1 MITDQIADFLSRIRN
16 AVKAQHR
23 FVDADWSKMR
33 ENIARILKEY
43 GFIESYLIKKDSES
57 RGKIRIFLKY
67 GSARY
72 SVIQGIKRMS
82 TPGCRQY
89 ICHSDIPHF
98 YGGQGLSIL
107 STSQGVIAGKE
118 AEKRKLG
125 GEILCLVW

>member
-16 AVKAQHR
+16 ATKAQHR

-33 ENIARILKEY
+33 ENIAKILKEY
-43 GFIESYLIKKDSES
+43 GFIESYLVKKDTDS
-57 RGKIRIFLKY
+57 RGKIRIYLKY
-67 GSARY
+67 GSARL

-89 ICHSDIPHF
+89 ICYDDIPHF
-98 YGGQGLSIL
+98 YGGYGLSII
-107 STSQGVIAGKE
+107 STSQGVIAGRE

-125 GEILCLVW
+125 GELLCLVW

>member
-23 FVDADWSKMR
+23 FVDADWSRMR
-33 ENIARILKEY
+33 EEIARILKEY

-57 RGKIRIFLKY
+57 RGKIRLFLKY
-67 GSARY
+67 GAARY
-72 SVIQGIKRMS
+72 AVIQGIRRMS
-82 TPGCRQY
+82 TPGCRKY

-107 STSQGVIAGKE
+107 STSQGVIAGRE
-118 AEKRKLG
+118 AEKRKIG
-125 GEILCLVW
+125 GELLCLVW